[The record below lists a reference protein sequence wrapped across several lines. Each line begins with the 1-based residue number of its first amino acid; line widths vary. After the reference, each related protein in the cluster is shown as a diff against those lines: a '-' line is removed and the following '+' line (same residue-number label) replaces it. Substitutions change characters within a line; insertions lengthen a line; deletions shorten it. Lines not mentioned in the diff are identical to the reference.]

1 MNRISNSWNM
11 LKASAAV
18 LQADKELL
26 VFPILS
32 SIGVLLVTLTFAF
45 PLIATS
51 LLESIF
57 SNAAGS
63 QIVGFLV
70 LFVFY
75 IFQYSVII
83 FSNAALISAAMIRLE
98 GGDPTVS
105 DGFRIAFQHLSTILG
120 YAVIAATVG
129 VVLQAISERSNNLG
143 RFVTSLVGLAWNIA
157 TFLVVP
163 VLVVEDI
170 GPIEGIRRSAELLK
184 KTWGEQI
191 AGNIGIGIIFGLITL
206 ISLLV
211 SVPLIILSLAN
222 EVLWLAVVIGVLLV
236 VFLTILGLINGALS
250 GIFTAAVYRYA
261 VTGEAGTFF
270 SEEMIKGAF
279 RLRQ

>member
-1 MNRISNSWNM
+1 M

-222 EVLWLAVVIGVLLV
+222 DVLWLAVVIGVLLV